1 MYKEPLSPPPT
12 LQTEKERERE
22 KTNNFSLFHELSV
35 DYLWGLSRINGG
47 CRRFFASYTCI

>member
-22 KTNNFSLFHELSV
+22 KTNNFSLFHDLSV